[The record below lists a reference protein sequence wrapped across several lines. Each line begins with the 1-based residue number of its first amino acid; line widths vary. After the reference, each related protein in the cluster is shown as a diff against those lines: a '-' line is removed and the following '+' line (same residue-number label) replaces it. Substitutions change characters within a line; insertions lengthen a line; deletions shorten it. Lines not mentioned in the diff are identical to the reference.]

1 MLGLRDQWALVWN
14 KTVLKSKKQKEI
26 SKKVDKNK
34 NYKVEEAIEITKKFV
49 SNNFDESIDVAIS
62 LGIDPK
68 KSDQLIRGVIS
79 LPKGLAKK
87 VKVAVFASGSD
98 LDKAKAAGAD
108 VCGDDELIEKVK
120 SGSINFD
127 KCISTPEMMA
137 KVGSLGQILGP
148 KGLMP
153 NPKLGTVTKNIEEMI
168 KKIKAGQTEYKTEK
182 GGIVHICIGK
192 SSFSSQDIVNNI
204 KFLYKELNKAK
215 PSTSKGAFIKNLS
228 LSSTMGPGLK
238 VDLTSII

>member
-1 MLGLRDQWALVWN
+1 MLN
-14 KTVLKSKKQKEI
+14 SKKQKKIFKE
-26 SKKVDKNK
+26 VDKK
-34 NYKVEEAIEITKKFV
+34 TSYKIEDAIDITKKFT
-49 SNNFDESIDVAIS
+49 SKNFDESIDVAIS

-68 KSDQLIRGVIS
+68 KSDQLIRGAIS
-79 LPKGLAKK
+79 LPKGIAKK

-98 LDKAKAAGAD
+98 LEKAKSAGAD
-108 VCGDDELIEKVK
+108 LCGGDELVEKVK
-120 SGSINFD
+120 SGNINFD
-127 KCISTPEMMA
+127 KCISTPEMMS
-137 KVGSLGQILGP
+137 KVGTLGQILGP

-153 NPKLGTVTKNIEEMI
+153 NPKLGTVTKNIEDMI

-182 GGIVHICIGK
+182 GGIVHVCVGK

-215 PSTSKGAFIKNLS
+215 PSTSKGTFIKNIS
-228 LSSTMGPGLK
+228 LNSTMGPGLK

>member
-1 MLGLRDQWALVWN
+1 M
-14 KTVLKSKKQKEI
+14 LKSKKKIEI

-108 VCGDDELIEKVK
+108 VFGDDELRGNSCSMETPMR
-120 SGSINFD
+120 
-127 KCISTPEMMA
+127 KCLGIRYTPWNMYM
-137 KVGSLGQILGP
+137 
-148 KGLMP
+148 
-153 NPKLGTVTKNIEEMI
+153 
-168 KKIKAGQTEYKTEK
+168 
-182 GGIVHICIGK
+182 
-192 SSFSSQDIVNNI
+192 
-204 KFLYKELNKAK
+204 
-215 PSTSKGAFIKNLS
+215 
-228 LSSTMGPGLK
+228 
-238 VDLTSII
+238 

>member
-1 MLGLRDQWALVWN
+1 M
-14 KTVLKSKKQKEI
+14 LKSKKQKKILKE
-26 SKKVDKNK
+26 VNK
-34 NYKVEEAIEITKKFV
+34 DTNYKIEEAIDITKKFV
-49 SNNFDESIDVAIS
+49 SNNFDESIDVAVS

-79 LPKGLAKK
+79 FPKGLAKK

-98 LDKAKAAGAD
+98 LERAKASGAD
-108 VCGDDELIEKVK
+108 VYGDDELIEKVK
-120 SGSINFD
+120 SGNIDFD

-137 KVGSLGQILGP
+137 KVGTLGQILGP

-153 NPKLGTVTKNIEEMI
+153 NPKLGTVTKSIEEMI

-182 GGIVHICIGK
+182 GGIVHICVGK
-192 SSFSSQDIVNNI
+192 SSFSSQDIVNNV

-215 PSTSKGAFIKNLS
+215 PSTSKGTFIKNLS
-228 LSSTMGPGLK
+228 LNSTMGPGLK